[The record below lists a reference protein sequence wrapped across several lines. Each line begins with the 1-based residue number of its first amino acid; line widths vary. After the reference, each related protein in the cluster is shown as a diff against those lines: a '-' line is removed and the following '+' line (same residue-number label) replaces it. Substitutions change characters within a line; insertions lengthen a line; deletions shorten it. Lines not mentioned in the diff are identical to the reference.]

1 LQSRLK
7 KEREKEMDWKVPLS
21 DIDFGPE
28 EIEGVKK
35 VLTSKWLATGE
46 VTARFEKEFA
56 DFVGAKHAIAVSN
69 CTAALH
75 LACHIL
81 GIGPGDEVI
90 LPSLTF
96 VATANAVLYCG
107 GTPVFAD
114 ITDERNLLISAD
126 DVEKKITSKTK
137 AITVVHYGGYCCDM
151 ERFVNMTR
159 ARGLFLIEDAAH
171 VPGGYFNGKHP
182 GTFGEFGCFSFFPN
196 KNMTTA
202 EGGMLITDDDELA
215 RKARPARSH
224 GLTTMTWDRHRGHAY
239 SYDVPTFGFNYRID
253 EIRSSIGLAQ
263 LMKLRPNNERRGFF
277 ASAYRRG
284 LEGLDEISIPF
295 KDRIG
300 GSGKEKPSYH
310 LFPILVKDEA
320 TRNLLMEHLKKVG
333 VQTSIHYPPIHLF
346 SYYRSTFQLK
356 EGLLPKTEHV
366 SKRLLTLPLYGTM
379 EEEQVRYVIDSIK
392 NFFGGK

>member
-1 LQSRLK
+1 M
-7 KEREKEMDWKVPLS
+7 EWKIPLS
-21 DIDFGPE
+21 DVDISGDEIDA
-28 EIEGVKK
+28 VRK
-35 VLTSKWLATGE
+35 VLESKWFSSGE
-46 VTARFEKEFA
+46 VTARFEEKFA
-56 DFVGAKHAIAVSN
+56 NFVGVKHAIAVSS

-114 ITDERNLLISAD
+114 ITSDENPLISPD
-126 DVEKKITSKTK
+126 DVEKKITPKTK

-151 ERFVNMTR
+151 ERFVNI
-159 ARGLFLIEDAAH
+159 AKENGLFLIEDAAH
-171 VPGGYFNGKHP
+171 VPGGYSNGRHA

-215 RKARPARSH
+215 RKVRPARSH

-253 EIRSSIGLAQ
+253 EIRSSIGLVQ
-263 LMKLRPNNERRGFF
+263 LMKLRRNNERRGFL
-277 ASAYRRG
+277 AAAYMRG
-284 LEGLDEISIPF
+284 LEGLEEIRIPF
-295 KDRIG
+295 RDRIG
-300 GSGKEKPSYH
+300 GSEKDKPSYH

-320 TRNLLMEHLKKVG
+320 TRNSLMEHLKKLG

-346 SYYRSTFQLK
+346 SYYKSAFKLK
-356 EGLLPKTEHV
+356 EGMLPKTEQV

-379 EEEQVRYVIDSIK
+379 EEEHVRYVIESIRI
-392 NFFGGK
+392 FFGRK

>member
-1 LQSRLK
+1 
-7 KEREKEMDWKVPLS
+7 MDWKVPLS

-28 EIEGVKK
+28 EIDGVKK
-35 VLTSKWLATGE
+35 VLASKWLATGE

-56 DFVGAKHAIAVSN
+56 NFVGVKHAIAVSN

-114 ITDERNLLISAD
+114 ITDERDLHISVD
-126 DVEKKITSKTK
+126 DVERKITPKTK

-151 ERFVNMTR
+151 ERFANIAR
-159 ARGLFLIEDAAH
+159 AKKLFLIEDAAH
-171 VPGGYFNGKHP
+171 VPGGYFNGKHA
-182 GTFGEFGCFSFFPN
+182 GTFGQFGCFSFFPN

-215 RKARPARSH
+215 GKARPARSH

-263 LMKLRPNNERRGFF
+263 LAKLRPNNERRGFF
-277 ASAYRRG
+277 VSTYMRG
-284 LEGLDEISIPF
+284 LEGLDEIRIPF

-300 GSGKEKPSYH
+300 GSEKEKPSYH
-310 LFPILVKDEA
+310 LFPILVKDEV
-320 TRNLLMEHLKKVG
+320 TRNFLMEDLKKQG
-333 VQTSIHYPPIHLF
+333 IQTSIHYPPIHLF
-346 SYYRSTFQLK
+346 SYYKSTFKLK
-356 EGLLPKTEHV
+356 EGMLPKTEQV
-366 SKRLLTLPLYGTM
+366 SKRLLTLPLYGSM
-379 EEEQVRYVIDSIK
+379 EEKQVRYVVDSIK
-392 NFFGGK
+392 KFFGKQ